1 MMIFDLLNA
10 KKKELKFLGKTN
22 ENIDLIAR
30 SITEFKKHG
39 IKIEE
44 IEKEIKTVKDPA
56 LKMKL
61 EDMLCLY
68 QGFQKK
74 IQDNYIDENDVLTIL
89 AQNIEE
95 SKEFQDSIIYIDEFA
110 GFTKQEY
117 DIIQKLLKQAKEVTI
132 TVNTDSLEESVIPD
146 TDLFYPNKVTVGRLR
161 EMLIKNGVKENKP
174 IYLGKAYR
182 YHSKELEHLEKNLYQ
197 NKIEKYP
204 NEVEDIHLFLA
215 NNPYT
220 EVEKIAEEIIFLVK
234 EKKYRYRDISI
245 ITKQLEQYAS
255 LIKGIFEKYHIPVF
269 IDEKKELNQNIIVKY
284 ILSILEIFSKN
295 WSYESVFQYLKSG
308 FSNLEEEDIYRL
320 ENYCIR
326 WGIKG
331 NKCYKQDW
339 NYGIITEDDKK
350 QVEWLNELRR
360 NITYPLLKFYQSVQE
375 QKNVKQITKI
385 LYEFLKEE
393 GIEQKVKNK
402 VENLQQGG
410 LLELA
415 NEYEA
420 SFEIIISVL
429 DEMVLVFG
437 EEQITFEKYMEYL
450 KIGLKNSGLG
460 KIPAMQDS
468 VTVGDAER
476 SRSHKVKAIFII
488 GLNDGVFPSNKQEE
502 GFFND
507 QDREILK
514 QDGVELAKGSLEQ
527 LYDDQFNIY
536 KAFSTAE
543 EKLYL
548 SYPSSD
554 QEGKSLRISMM
565 ISKVKK
571 MFPKIKEESDMIS
584 DSNEILVKE
593 TAFEKLIQ
601 KLREK
606 KEGKEIE
613 PIWYEI
619 YQYYSKK
626 EGWKEKLET
635 SIQGL
640 EYTNKPQTI
649 EKELITKLYG
659 NTLHTTISR
668 LEQYRSCAFSFYLK
682 YGLKISEKKTF
693 KIQSLDT
700 GSFMHEVID
709 TFFTQLRE
717 ENKKITDLTEESLKD
732 MVSKIVEEKLG
743 LSKNDIFNSTP
754 KFKVLTN
761 RLKRVIMQAMKYI
774 IESLKDTD
782 FYVIENEVEFKK
794 GSSYPPIQLELENG
808 KKVEIT
814 GKIDRIDLGKNAEGN
829 YIRIIDYKS
838 AVKNIDLNEVMTGLQ
853 IQLLTY
859 LDAACKEDEIPA
871 GVLYFQ
877 LIDPIIKANK
887 SMTEEEI
894 KAEIQKRFK
903 MNGLILADVN
913 VVKMMDKTLESGASK
928 KIPAYIDKEG
938 NLSKSKS
945 SAVTKEQF
953 YLLQKYIKKTMKEI
967 SLEIMSG
974 KIDLNPYYNPKNKRV
989 PCEYCEYRSV
999 CQFKRGFCENDYH
1012 YLTNF
1017 SQSEVLEKIKNCIEN
1032 S

>member
-1 MMIFDLLNA
+1 
-10 KKKELKFLGKTN
+10 
-22 ENIDLIAR
+22 
-30 SITEFKKHG
+30 
-39 IKIEE
+39 
-44 IEKEIKTVKDPA
+44 
-56 LKMKL
+56 
-61 EDMLCLY
+61 
-68 QGFQKK
+68 
-74 IQDNYIDENDVLTIL
+74 
-89 AQNIEE
+89 
-95 SKEFQDSIIYIDEFA
+95 
-110 GFTKQEY
+110 
-117 DIIQKLLKQAKEVTI
+117 
-132 TVNTDSLEESVIPD
+132 
-146 TDLFYPNKVTVGRLR
+146 
-161 EMLIKNGVKENKP
+161 
-174 IYLGKAYR
+174 
-182 YHSKELEHLEKNLYQ
+182 
-197 NKIEKYP
+197 
-204 NEVEDIHLFLA
+204 
-215 NNPYT
+215 
-220 EVEKIAEEIIFLVK
+220 
-234 EKKYRYRDISI
+234 
-245 ITKQLEQYAS
+245 
-255 LIKGIFEKYHIPVF
+255 
-269 IDEKKELNQNIIVKY
+269 
-284 ILSILEIFSKN
+284 
-295 WSYESVFQYLKSG
+295 
-308 FSNLEEEDIYRL
+308 
-320 ENYCIR
+320 
-326 WGIKG
+326 
-331 NKCYKQDW
+331 
-339 NYGIITEDDKK
+339 
-350 QVEWLNELRR
+350 
-360 NITYPLLKFYQSVQE
+360 
-375 QKNVKQITKI
+375 
-385 LYEFLKEE
+385 
-393 GIEQKVKNK
+393 
-402 VENLQQGG
+402 
-410 LLELA
+410 
-415 NEYEA
+415 
-420 SFEIIISVL
+420 
-429 DEMVLVFG
+429 
-437 EEQITFEKYMEYL
+437 MEYL

-794 GSSYPPIQLELENG
+794 GSSYPPIQLELEDG

-838 AVKNIDLNEVMTGLQ
+838 AVKNIDLNEVMAGLQ

-1017 SQSEVLEKIKNCIEN
+1017 SQSEVLEKIKNSIEN

>member
-1 MMIFDLLNA
+1 
-10 KKKELKFLGKTN
+10 
-22 ENIDLIAR
+22 
-30 SITEFKKHG
+30 
-39 IKIEE
+39 
-44 IEKEIKTVKDPA
+44 
-56 LKMKL
+56 
-61 EDMLCLY
+61 
-68 QGFQKK
+68 
-74 IQDNYIDENDVLTIL
+74 
-89 AQNIEE
+89 
-95 SKEFQDSIIYIDEFA
+95 
-110 GFTKQEY
+110 
-117 DIIQKLLKQAKEVTI
+117 
-132 TVNTDSLEESVIPD
+132 
-146 TDLFYPNKVTVGRLR
+146 
-161 EMLIKNGVKENKP
+161 
-174 IYLGKAYR
+174 
-182 YHSKELEHLEKNLYQ
+182 
-197 NKIEKYP
+197 
-204 NEVEDIHLFLA
+204 
-215 NNPYT
+215 
-220 EVEKIAEEIIFLVK
+220 
-234 EKKYRYRDISI
+234 
-245 ITKQLEQYAS
+245 
-255 LIKGIFEKYHIPVF
+255 
-269 IDEKKELNQNIIVKY
+269 
-284 ILSILEIFSKN
+284 
-295 WSYESVFQYLKSG
+295 
-308 FSNLEEEDIYRL
+308 
-320 ENYCIR
+320 
-326 WGIKG
+326 
-331 NKCYKQDW
+331 
-339 NYGIITEDDKK
+339 
-350 QVEWLNELRR
+350 
-360 NITYPLLKFYQSVQE
+360 
-375 QKNVKQITKI
+375 
-385 LYEFLKEE
+385 
-393 GIEQKVKNK
+393 
-402 VENLQQGG
+402 
-410 LLELA
+410 
-415 NEYEA
+415 
-420 SFEIIISVL
+420 
-429 DEMVLVFG
+429 
-437 EEQITFEKYMEYL
+437 
-450 KIGLKNSGLG
+450 
-460 KIPAMQDS
+460 
-468 VTVGDAER
+468 
-476 SRSHKVKAIFII
+476 
-488 GLNDGVFPSNKQEE
+488 
-502 GFFND
+502 
-507 QDREILK
+507 
-514 QDGVELAKGSLEQ
+514 
-527 LYDDQFNIY
+527 
-536 KAFSTAE
+536 
-543 EKLYL
+543 
-548 SYPSSD
+548 
-554 QEGKSLRISMM
+554 
-565 ISKVKK
+565 

-838 AVKNIDLNEVMTGLQ
+838 AVKNIDLNEVMAGLQ

-1017 SQSEVLEKIKNCIEN
+1017 SQSEVLEKIKNSIEN